1 MEQFQQLFFLW
12 QVVLLVVLDKAAA
25 GELAELFTETNLF
38 LLMHLLL
45 LARAVLVLME
55 VITVLLAML
64 LVVLE

>member
-45 LARAVLVLME
+45 LARVALGLVAVILPAQE
-55 VITVLLAML
+55 
-64 LVVLE
+64 